1 MHEFAYTVEKTREKL
16 EKLKENENVVLVLP
30 STTTNTAEETAK
42 AKFLKEQMS
51 AIDGIKVISPTTV
64 ECETS
69 FGRVHP
75 TASGTKDLIQQI
87 NANLS
92 NEIILENCTGDV
104 VSPLKYRLV
113 DPVYKVGCSAC
124 DHPGYVA
131 SLCDECKQAA
141 VEINIQPLHE
151 IIQEIK
157 SQMFPDILQTENEV
171 EMAEIKNK
179 RLSDN
184 NDESSTANKVAKVGQ

>member
-1 MHEFAYTVEKTREKL
+1 M
-16 EKLKENENVVLVLP
+16 
-30 STTTNTAEETAK
+30 
-42 AKFLKEQMS
+42 
-51 AIDGIKVISPTTV
+51 
-64 ECETS
+64 
-69 FGRVHP
+69 
-75 TASGTKDLIQQI
+75 
-87 NANLS
+87 
-92 NEIILENCTGDV
+92 

-157 SQMFPDILQTENEV
+157 TQMFPDILQTENEV